1 MCVRGGSTFALH
13 PIDFSIKRPR
23 SCHGLDDSN
32 TILSTCDASFCCV
45 LSLPPSL
52 PPASSGEFVNFIRAS
67 KVNLVSAMRR
77 VFFWYFTPYE
87 DIFDNFYA
95 YLEKTVKTG
104 YLCDMEQEFTKVR
117 SMFVCGGG
125 GGGVGLSPQQ

>member
-1 MCVRGGSTFALH
+1 MLH
-13 PIDFSIKRPR
+13 SAVFS
-23 SCHGLDDSN
+23 
-32 TILSTCDASFCCV
+32 

-52 PPASSGEFVNFIRAS
+52 PPTSSGEFVNFIRAS

-87 DIFDNFYA
+87 DIFDDFYA

-117 SMFVCGGG
+117 SMFVC
-125 GGGVGLSPQQ
+125 VSVCE